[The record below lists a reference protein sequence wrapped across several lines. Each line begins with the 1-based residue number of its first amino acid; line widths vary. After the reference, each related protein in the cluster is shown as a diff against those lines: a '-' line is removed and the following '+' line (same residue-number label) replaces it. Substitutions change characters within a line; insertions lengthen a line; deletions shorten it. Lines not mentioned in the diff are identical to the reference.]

1 MIAIPV
7 IVGAIAFF
15 TIKYGLANTNQ
26 LIQYLI
32 GCSVELIFG
41 LLPLIPINKR
51 FVRKHSEYVNDIN
64 RIVENEITE
73 LKKKAN

>member
-7 IVGAIAFF
+7 MVGLITFF
-15 TIKYGLANTNQ
+15 SIKYGIKNENK

-41 LLPLIPINKR
+41 ILPLIPLNKR
-51 FVRKHSEYVNDIN
+51 LVRKHSEYVNDIN
-64 RIVENEITE
+64 RTVENEIIE